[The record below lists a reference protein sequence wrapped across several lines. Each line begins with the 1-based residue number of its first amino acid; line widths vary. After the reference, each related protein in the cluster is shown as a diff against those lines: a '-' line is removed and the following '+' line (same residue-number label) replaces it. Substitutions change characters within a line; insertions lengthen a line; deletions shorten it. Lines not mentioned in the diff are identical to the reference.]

1 MNFDEAENI
10 SVLQNRALMHEV
22 VLIADPSWPL
32 LKPDPL
38 SAFTLN
44 F

>member
-1 MNFDEAENI
+1 MKLKTPECRR
-10 SVLQNRALMHEV
+10 VALMHEV
-22 VLIADPSWPL
+22 VLIADTSQPL

-38 SAFTLN
+38 LTLTFTLN